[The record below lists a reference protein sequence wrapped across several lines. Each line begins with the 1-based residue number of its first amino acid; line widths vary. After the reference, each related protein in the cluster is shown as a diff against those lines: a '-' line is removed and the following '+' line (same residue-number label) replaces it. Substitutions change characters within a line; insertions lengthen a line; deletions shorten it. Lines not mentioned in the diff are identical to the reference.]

1 MTTKQYL
8 ILVFAIVAFMSCNSG
23 KTSEMQAGGDTL
35 RLSHSRLLTIVSYD
49 KYKVVDIA
57 DPWKEGRRLHRYVLV
72 SDSSAAHLPEGTVIN
87 VPVRRA
93 MVFTTVHASLLADLG
108 AIGRIKGMADV
119 EYVKRNDIKTL
130 LNSGSIV
137 NVGNG
142 MSPDIEKIID
152 MEPDAVLV
160 SPFEN
165 SGGYGKLDEL
175 HIPLVECADYM
186 EPSPLARAEWMRF
199 YGMLVGK
206 EAEADSLFIQVE
218 KAYDSIK
225 ARASK
230 SKVKPRVMMDLP
242 SSNVWYVPG
251 GQSTIGQMI
260 ADAGGDY
267 CFADIKKGGSSAMA
281 VEAVVDK
288 CENADLWLFRY
299 GGPRK
304 TVASMAS
311 ENKAFTHIKAFKDK
325 NLWGCSTERT
335 AFYED
340 TPFRPDVLLGEFLHI
355 FHPEHDAEMKYFEK
369 IN

>member
-1 MTTKQYL
+1 MIPKQYL
-8 ILVFAIVAFMSCNSG
+8 ILVLAIVALVSCNSG
-23 KTSEMQAGGDTL
+23 KTTGMQAGGDTL
-35 RLSHSRLLTIVSYD
+35 RLTHSRLLTIVSYD

-93 MVFTTVHASLLADLG
+93 MVFTTVHASLMADLG

-130 LNSGSIV
+130 LDSGSIV

-225 ARASK
+225 ARASN

-335 AFYED
+335 AFYEE
-340 TPFRPDVLLGEFLHI
+340 TPFRPDVLLGEFLRI
-355 FHPEHDAEMKYFEK
+355 FHPEYDAEMKYFEK
-369 IN
+369 LD

>member
-1 MTTKQYL
+1 MRKKAYL
-8 ILVFAIVAFMSCNSG
+8 ILITAIIALASCNSG

-35 RLSHSRLLTIVSYD
+35 RLGYSRLLTIVNYD

-57 DPWKEGRRLHRYVLV
+57 DPWKEGRVLHRYVLV
-72 SDSSAAHLPEGTVIN
+72 SDSSASHLPVGTVIN

-119 EYVKRNDIKTL
+119 EYVKRNDIQALVK
-130 LNSGSIV
+130 NGNIV
-137 NVGNG
+137 NVGSG

-152 MEPDAVLV
+152 GTPDIVLV

-165 SGGYGKLDEL
+165 SGGYGKLEEI

-186 EPSPLARAEWMRF
+186 ESSPLARAEWMRF

-206 EAEADSLFIQVE
+206 EAEADSLFKQVE
-218 KAYDSIK
+218 KAYNSIK
-225 ARASK
+225 ANLKDSHRR
-230 SKVKPRVMMDLP
+230 PRVMMDIP
-242 SSNVWYVPG
+242 SGNVWYVPG

-260 ADAGGDY
+260 TDAGGDY
-267 CFADIKKGGSSAMA
+267 CFSDIMKGGSSAMT

-288 CENADLWLFRY
+288 CENADVWLFRY

-325 NLWGCSTERT
+325 KLWGCSTERT
-335 AFYED
+335 TFYED

-355 FHPEHDAEMKYFEK
+355 FHPEYDAEMKYFEK
-369 IN
+369 LD

>member
-1 MTTKQYL
+1 MTKKQYL
-8 ILVFAIVAFMSCNSG
+8 ILVLAIVALVSCNSG
-23 KTSEMQAGGDTL
+23 KTTGMQAGGDTL

-206 EAEADSLFIQVE
+206 EDVADSLFIQVE

-225 ARASK
+225 ARASN

-267 CFADIKKGGSSAMA
+267 CFADIKTGGSSAMA

-335 AFYED
+335 AFYEE
-340 TPFRPDVLLGEFLHI
+340 TPFRPDVLLGEFLRI
-355 FHPEHDAEMKYFEK
+355 FHPEYDAEMKYFEK